1 MRRLLIGLLAILP
14 LAACERPLTAPSNRG
29 VCWRMVEGMNR
40 KPDFRPIAPDIETLE
55 NCAVRLE
62 GMHMMHGQPVT
73 GAYQGQFIYV
83 TDADVTASTGPKA
96 QRYRVFTPA
105 QRAQIR
111 KGIQTLI
118 DRENGR

>member
-1 MRRLLIGLLAILP
+1 MRRLLIGLLATLP

-40 KPDFRPIAPDIETLE
+40 KPDFRPIAPEIETLE

-62 GMHMMHGQPVT
+62 GMHMMQGQPVT

>member
-1 MRRLLIGLLAILP
+1 MRRFLLGLMVVLP
-14 LAACERPLTAPSNRG
+14 LAGCETPLSAPTNPG
-29 VCWRMVEGMNR
+29 VCWRMIEGLNG
-40 KPDFRPIAPDIETLE
+40 KPDFRPLAPYIDTLE

-62 GMHMMHGQPVT
+62 GLRMIHGQPVT
-73 GAYQGQFIYV
+73 GAFQGQFIYV
-83 TDADVTASTGPKA
+83 TDTEITAATGPKA

-105 QRAQIR
+105 QRAQVQ

>member
-1 MRRLLIGLLAILP
+1 MRRLLIGLLATLP